1 LFVSF
6 LFIKFESTNELKDM
20 RLTVHVKDAKK
31 DTITKRTKNG
41 DVTKKRTINT
51 LSYNGVSQEDVG
63 AILSDIESQELGIP
77 YKHYLSNEGITGM
90 SRKKKSK

>member
-1 LFVSF
+1 
-6 LFIKFESTNELKDM
+6 M

-51 LSYNGVSQEDVG
+51 LSYNGVSHEDVG
-63 AILSDIESQELGIP
+63 TILSDIETQELGIP
-77 YKHYLSNEGITGM
+77 YKYYLSNERIAGV
-90 SRKKKSK
+90 SKKKKSK